1 MDNKNDPYATRVDG
15 SETPLSQKSTLPQE
29 DELFGMTLGGRY
41 RIEEKLGQGGFG
53 AVYLARDEKMVS
65 RQVVI
70 KVLLANSFE
79 NEWSRKK
86 FRQESE
92 ALTRVDHPNIVGVF
106 DTGEMPDGKPYIVM
120 QYVPGGSLRSQIT
133 PEGMDLARAAHIIK
147 QIGRGLSAAHE
158 KGIFH
163 RDLKPKNVML
173 QTLGDGEE
181 QVKIIDFGV
190 AKVKNSLVGPETTKD
205 LAAGSIAYMSP
216 EQLDA
221 KPVSATSDIYAFGVM
236 AFEMLTGR
244 RPFNPD
250 SMFQLLE
257 MQRSGMRVKP
267 VDLRP
272 SLPLA
277 AQSIILRALA
287 FAPADR
293 YQQARQFGDDLAN
306 ALSDESYEGS
316 VVTRDARRAAPGNP
330 LVTRI
335 SIPAD
340 AKTLSLETANVL
352 FTDIVG
358 YSKLLIE
365 DQTEQLAQL
374 QAVVRNTEEFTR
386 AEEVNQLLR
395 LPTGDGMALVFF
407 GDPEAPLRCALE
419 ISHAL
424 RESPG
429 LELRM
434 GIHSGLVYRVAD
446 INTNMNVAGGGINL
460 AQRVMDCGDAGHIL
474 VSSRVAD
481 DLGQLSRWA
490 KCLHDLGEAE
500 VKHGVKVHLFNLY
513 TDDAGNPEVPAKL
526 QPEEE
531 RRSRKSLV
539 VAAALVILAAIASG
553 LAWRQFSSGSAAPS
567 QTAAVVSGPAP
578 VTAPEQKFTYWLKV
592 QSYENGRP
600 RGVEFESTG
609 NEIYGNGWRFQFH
622 IKPEQP
628 GALYLVNE
636 GPSPTGAV
644 EYNVLFPT
652 PDNNDGSARLATTDP
667 LETKNYHFVE
677 NTGVEKFWI
686 IWSTQPIA
694 DLDAI
699 FRDAFKNKGVII
711 DAAQIAQLRS
721 YLKKY
726 ESEPPNR
733 SEDKSKA
740 RTFITGRGETLVSL
754 LELSHRKV

>member
-1 MDNKNDPYATRVDG
+1 MDNKHDPYATRVDG

-29 DELFGMTLGGRY
+29 DELFGMTLGNRY

-53 AVYLARDEKMVS
+53 AVYLACDEKMVS

-86 FRQESE
+86 FRQEIE

-120 QYVPGGSLRSQIT
+120 QYVAGGSLRSQIT
-133 PEGMDLARAAHIIK
+133 PEGMELARAAHIIK

-221 KPVSATSDIYAFGVM
+221 KPVSATSDIYSFGVM

-257 MQRSGMRVKP
+257 MQRSGIRVKP

-272 SLPLA
+272 SLPVA
-277 AQSIILRALA
+277 AQNIILRALA
-287 FAPADR
+287 FPPGDR
-293 YQQARQFGDDLAN
+293 YQQARQFGDDLAD
-306 ALSDESYEGS
+306 ALAGDSYEGS
-316 VVTRDARRAAPGNP
+316 VVTRDARHAGAGNP

-335 SIPAD
+335 SVPAD

-358 YSKLLIE
+358 YSKLLIDE
-365 DQTEQLAQL
+365 QTERLAQL
-374 QAVVRNTEEFTR
+374 QGIVRNTDEFRR
-386 AEEVNQLLR
+386 AEELNRLLR

-419 ISHAL
+419 ISRAL
-424 RESPG
+424 RDHPE

-460 AQRVMDCGDAGHIL
+460 AQRVMDCGDSGHIL

-481 DLGQLSRWA
+481 DLGQLSRWNN
-490 KCLHDLGEAE
+490 CLHDLGDAE
-500 VKHGVKVHLFNLY
+500 VKHGVRVHLFNLY

-526 QPEEE
+526 QPPEA
-531 RRSRKSLV
+531 RRRPKTV
-539 VAAALVILAAIASG
+539 AVAAGVTVLAAIVAG
-553 LAWRQFSSGSAAPS
+553 LAWSSFSSRPANPPQA
-567 QTAAVVSGPAP
+567 AAVISEPAP
-578 VTAPEQKFTYWLKV
+578 PAGPEQKFTYWL
-592 QSYENGRP
+592 
-600 RGVEFESTG
+600 
-609 NEIYGNGWRFQFH
+609 
-622 IKPEQP
+622 
-628 GALYLVNE
+628 
-636 GPSPTGAV
+636 
-644 EYNVLFPT
+644 
-652 PDNNDGSARLATTDP
+652 
-667 LETKNYHFVE
+667 
-677 NTGVEKFWI
+677 
-686 IWSTQPIA
+686 
-694 DLDAI
+694 
-699 FRDAFKNKGVII
+699 
-711 DAAQIAQLRS
+711 
-721 YLKKY
+721 
-726 ESEPPNR
+726 
-733 SEDKSKA
+733 
-740 RTFITGRGETLVSL
+740 
-754 LELSHRKV
+754 